1 VTNATERIVVDASVL
16 VKWFVDE
23 EGSEEALRIR
33 RKYVEGEAEIIAP
46 ELIVFE
52 ALNTL
57 RYKGL
62 FTAQEVKRISEAI
75 DAYAFDLRAL
85 RGQYAAHALDAAYE
99 NDITLYDAS
108 YVSLASLEGAQMYTA
123 DRKLVGKLHEPYRRC
138 VKDILEDTQN

>member
-1 VTNATERIVVDASVL
+1 
-16 VKWFVDE
+16 VDE

-33 RKYVEGEAEIIAP
+33 RRYVEGEAEIVAP

-52 ALNTL
+52 ALNAL
-57 RYKGL
+57 RFKGL
-62 FTAQEVKRISEAI
+62 FTAQEVKRISESL

-108 YVSLASLEGAQMYTA
+108 YISLASLEGAKMYTA
-123 DRKLVGKLHEPYRRC
+123 DRKLIGKLHEPYLQY
-138 VKDILEDTQN
+138 VKDILEDAQN